1 MSDPAGGP
9 DGPHE
14 NWREQRR
21 EERRARRDER
31 HEMTWGLGGSWIW
44 GVILVALGIVFLLEN
59 FGIKVPQN
67 WWAVFLVLPGIGVL
81 WSAWRMYQHDGR
93 LTRSIVSTT
102 VVGGVLV
109 LFGLSFLAG
118 IDWGVLWPLVLIVL
132 GLGIVAG
139 GYFRRS

>member
-1 MSDPAGGP
+1 
-9 DGPHE
+9 
-14 NWREQRR
+14 
-21 EERRARRDER
+21 
-31 HEMTWGLGGSWIW
+31 MTWGLGGSWIW